1 MRILS
6 PSSAAAGNY
15 RSITR
20 PIHRTNESEIFESIK
35 ANLDGTDSVWID
47 VGGGQFEAA
56 RHRSQVILDERKR
69 SSAKPQKEVAR

>member
-20 PIHRTNESEIFESIK
+20 PIHRTNESEIFK